1 MGVIWWNWNQ
11 LCLRYSDFYPS
22 TSPAYKEPLRS
33 GKAWMQSGWGFSGS
47 VSGYLL
53 QALLIILSL
62 VRNSACMWLGLLV
75 GPLFFLVL
83 AYRSISELLVA
94 RKHKIHC
101 QKHWCRFSWRSGGE
115 DKGRETNSSW
125 RWHSEVQRPRNLL
138 LRAGQ
143 IRMVG
148 HLTSRRRLRLP
159 SQYPLALKF
168 SSIDCRPTHRPAP
181 NSPFWSFQ
189 LVSPP
194 LTFLSKT
201 HPFA

>member
-1 MGVIWWNWNQ
+1 MKIWGERQRKGDQ
-11 LCLRYSDFYPS
+11 L
-22 TSPAYKEPLRS
+22 
-33 GKAWMQSGWGFSGS
+33 
-47 VSGYLL
+47 LL
-53 QALLIILSL
+53 ALAL
-62 VRNSACMWLGLLV
+62 
-75 GPLFFLVL
+75 
-83 AYRSISELLVA
+83 
-94 RKHKIHC
+94 
-101 QKHWCRFSWRSGGE
+101 
-115 DKGRETNSSW
+115 
-125 RWHSEVQRPRNLL
+125 EVQRPRNLL

-159 SQYPLALKF
+159 SQSPLALKF